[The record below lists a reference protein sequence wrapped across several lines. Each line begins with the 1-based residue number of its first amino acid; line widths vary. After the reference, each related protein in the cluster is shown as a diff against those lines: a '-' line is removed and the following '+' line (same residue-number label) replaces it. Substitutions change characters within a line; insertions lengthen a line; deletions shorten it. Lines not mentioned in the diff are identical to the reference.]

1 MNAPVREPGALRG
14 VIVVPYGGFTP
25 KVAADA
31 FVAPGVVL
39 VGDVVIESRAN
50 VWFGCVLR
58 GDTGPIRVG
67 ARTNVQDMTMAH
79 VDSAELPTL
88 IGADVT
94 IGHCVLLHACTL
106 EDGAFVGMGATVM
119 DGAVVEGGAMVAAG
133 ALVTPGKRVR
143 RGELWGGSPAKPMRE
158 LRPDDL
164 ANFQRT
170 VEHYAEKGADY
181 KRIIAG
187 GV

>member
-1 MNAPVREPGALRG
+1 MTAPGGAPPG
-14 VIVVPYGGFTP
+14 VIVVPYHGATP
-25 KVAADA
+25 RIAPDA

-39 VGDVVIESRAN
+39 VGDVEIASQAN

-67 ARTNVQDMTMAH
+67 ARANVQDMTMAH
-79 VDSAELPTL
+79 VDSADLPTV

-94 IGHCVLLHACTL
+94 IGHCVLLHACRL

-119 DGAVVEGGAMVAAG
+119 DGAVIEGGAMVAAG

-143 RGELWGGSPAKPMRE
+143 KGELWSGSPARLMRE
-158 LRPDDL
+158 LRTDDL
-164 ANFQRT
+164 ANFRAT
-170 VEHYAEKGADY
+170 VEHYVEKGADY
-181 KRIIAG
+181 RRVVAELCRD
-187 GV
+187 